1 MPRLTPDLDARRR
14 AWRAALR
21 VAVLAVLVV
30 SLAGPKWG
38 FHWQEVR
45 REGVDL
51 IVAIDTSRSM
61 LTTDVKPNRLERA
74 KLTVRDLLQLLQGDR
89 IGLVAFAGTAF
100 LQCPLTLDY
109 GAFENAL
116 RAIDVGIIPRG
127 GTAIAHAIDTSLEAF
142 EARQG
147 KYEALIVI
155 TDGEDHEG
163 DLDAAAARAAERGVK
178 IYTVGIG
185 TPEGE
190 LVPLGKGQGFVKD
203 REGQVVKSRLNENA
217 LQQVALKTGGAYVHV
232 TGAGLGLEELFNDHI
247 AKMEKREVASTLE
260 RRYEERFQIPLAMAL
275 GLLLLESLI
284 GERKPVRAAAR
295 RWWPLRRTARSA
307 GAAQDMASARL
318 APTSSAAVQGRFASP
333 TSQRG

>member
-1 MPRLTPDLDARRR
+1 MWRNPNFLWLLAGVLALAVVLAVWLRRRARLLRAFADPALVHRLSPDVNRRRR
-14 AWRAALR
+14 AWRTALR
-21 VAVLAVLVV
+21 VAVLAALVAA
-30 SLAGPKWG
+30 LAGPKWG

-74 KLTVRDLLQLLQGDR
+74 KLAVRDLVQLLRGDR

-109 GAFENAL
+109 AAFESAL
-116 RAIDVGIIPRG
+116 RAVDVGLIPRG
-127 GTAIAHAIDTSLEAF
+127 GTAIARAIDTSLEGF

-163 DLDAAAARAAERGVK
+163 DVEAAAARAAERGVK

-185 TPEGE
+185 TSEGE
-190 LVPLGKGQGFVKD
+190 LVPLGHGQGFVKD
-203 REGQVVKSRLNENA
+203 REGQVVKSRLDEEA
-217 LQQVALKTGGAYVHV
+217 LHRTSMVL
-232 TGAGLGLEELFNDHI
+232 
-247 AKMEKREVASTLE
+247 
-260 RRYEERFQIPLAMAL
+260 
-275 GLLLLESLI
+275 
-284 GERKPVRAAAR
+284 RK
-295 RWWPLRRTARSA
+295 
-307 GAAQDMASARL
+307 
-318 APTSSAAVQGRFASP
+318 
-333 TSQRG
+333 